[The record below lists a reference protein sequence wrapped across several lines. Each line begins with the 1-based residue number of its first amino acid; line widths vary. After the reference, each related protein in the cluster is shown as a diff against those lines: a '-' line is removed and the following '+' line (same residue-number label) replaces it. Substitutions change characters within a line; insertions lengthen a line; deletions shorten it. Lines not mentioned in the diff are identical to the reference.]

1 MPIDKAANNF
11 LIICKKYFISKILNE
26 IELNGTLN
34 PQYEFSSKSKDE
46 IIQEN
51 ISFSNKIAQIEMK
64 KVNLYQ

>member
-11 LIICKKYFISKILNE
+11 LLICKKYFISKILNE

-34 PQYEFSSKSKDE
+34 PPYEFSSKSKDE